1 MMVVGH
7 NYTELGQYDKAEDIY
22 FEAIRISKQLED
34 PFFEAMIHHNLSI
47 TYSAA
52 KRSQNCIN
60 ALKKAF
66 RNDEWKQSV
75 YYINSLYMI
84 TKELFIIGQSDQAI
98 YYYKKAQ
105 ENLNEKENKVY
116 EAKINIIY
124 ELFQK
129 TPEESVN
136 KCRSYIH
143 YLFEQNDADSV
154 RDLALIISQ
163 YYEARSYIQESLE
176 FSNLAILAERKM
188 KQLEGV

>member
-1 MMVVGH
+1 
-7 NYTELGQYDKAEDIY
+7 
-22 FEAIRISKQLED
+22 
-34 PFFEAMIHHNLSI
+34 
-47 TYSAA
+47 
-52 KRSQNCIN
+52 
-60 ALKKAF
+60 
-66 RNDEWKQSV
+66 
-75 YYINSLYMI
+75 MI